1 MATPTPHTAS
11 PFTSFP
17 LPEGP
22 SLSSTED
29 PALPGTRSSPHT
41 LATPQP
47 ALNPLYSSWAFPA
60 HNPGAPAPIL
70 NLEDL
75 TQPLPSL
82 PRHPM
87 STLTPCLAG
96 IRGPSV
102 QYPLLLTPPFR
113 HSVRSPFLHPPNRT
127 GPAEGAPWW
136 PKFRLPSPLAH
147 GLAPCFYEENSHFQG
162 LLLHTRLSSHCRTL
176 PRS

>member
-102 QYPLLLTPPFR
+102 QYPLLLTPP
-113 HSVRSPFLHPPNRT
+113 SVIQYGAHFYTHRTEQALQKALHGGPSFGFPPL
-127 GPAEGAPWW
+127 W
-136 PKFRLPSPLAH
+136 PMAWPPVSMRKTVTSKAFSCTP
-147 GLAPCFYEENSHFQG
+147 G
-162 LLLHTRLSSHCRTL
+162 
-176 PRS
+176 